1 MVTDTLTSNMQS
13 YRKMLD
19 EALVQNF
26 PELGEHL
33 MESSL
38 LTATSS
44 EDMKMEDVVVRPSNE
59 VPNGV

>member
-1 MVTDTLTSNMQS
+1 MQS

-44 EDMKMEDVVVRPSNE
+44 EDIKMEDVVVRPSNE